1 METVEM
7 ATLMSGIISACRT
20 LRAFDQ

>member
-7 ATLMSGIISACRT
+7 ATLMSGIISACRS